1 MKRFD
6 VTALGE
12 LLIDFTDSGESERG
26 NRLLEANPGGAP
38 CNVLA
43 MLQKLGKQTAFLG
56 KVGQDAFGD
65 QIAQQL
71 FIVQFVPAVLQAP
84 GLQTVSGAGERF
96 PQLLSVPVEVIGFH
110 IVEIDAHGA
119 QKLEQIHEPP
129 EVQFQIVVDVDAEIL
144 LDGPGKKINA
154 SVHVGGVQQ
163 SFLPVGEG
171 HIQIPHE
178 GDDAHLIGG
187 GIDTEDHHAVRAHLF
202 LVILPPVLADQQ
214 DILDLIV
221 TDDIRLRVRADKLH
235 VLFLLQGILGGQLL
249 RHASLGSGRR
259 CRFGGIEVF
268 RKGFHLMGLRSHF
281 LFGTA
286 ASGEEQAEHQHDPQ
300 QQRDSFLSH

>member
-1 MKRFD
+1 MWMPKY
-6 VTALGE
+6 
-12 LLIDFTDSGESERG
+12 
-26 NRLLEANPGGAP
+26 
-38 CNVLA
+38 
-43 MLQKLGKQTAFLG
+43 
-56 KVGQDAFGD
+56 
-65 QIAQQL
+65 
-71 FIVQFVPAVLQAP
+71 
-84 GLQTVSGAGERF
+84 
-96 PQLLSVPVEVIGFH
+96 
-110 IVEIDAHGA
+110 
-119 QKLEQIHEPP
+119 
-129 EVQFQIVVDVDAEIL
+129 
-144 LDGPGKKINA
+144 A

-286 ASGEEQAEHQHDPQ
+286 ASGEEQAEGHQDPQ
-300 QQRDSFLSH
+300 QQGGTFLSHAFSCSPVTSIFLFFNCIEFPPSLQDTFRKMSKNKRPVRRRVLMVLWMISVCFCPRRYCICPGPRRV